1 MARCLQRGY
10 TVSKM
15 KDIVALGAL
24 AVVSFPVVLL
34 GVLLWTGNVRMVFGP
49 EAQDPLARAKLL
61 ERPEEIP
68 GATRGGSDSTSHTA
82 TESGLQARSEE
93 LDKREADLVR
103 LNQRVQML
111 QQDDERLRDT
121 IRMERQRLEAI
132 LGKGDSLQASR
143 TAVLAATFAGMKADA
158 AAKILAALDD
168 VITTAILRKVPDD
181 KPRAKILA
189 AMGKIDVQRAARIS
203 RLLSSAPMVR
213 NEVANP
219 KATEPTSGKAPAT
232 DTSKTTKAPEAPKA
246 DSAKSTPEK
255 KP

>member
-1 MARCLQRGY
+1 
-10 TVSKM
+10 M

-49 EAQDPLARAKLL
+49 ESQDPLARAKLL
-61 ERPEEIP
+61 ERPEEVP
-68 GATRGGSDSTSHTA
+68 GATRSGSDSTSGHAA

-103 LNQRVQML
+103 LSQRVQML

-132 LGKGDSLQASR
+132 LGKGDSLQNNR
-143 TAVLAATFAGMKADA
+143 TGVLASTFAGMKADA

-168 VITTAILRKVPDD
+168 VLTTAILRKIPDD

-189 AMGKIDVQRAARIS
+189 ALGKIDVQRAARIS
-203 RLLSSAPMVR
+203 RLLSSAPSVR
-213 NEVANP
+213 NEVATP
-219 KATEPTSGKAPAT
+219 KATETAPAKAAAS
-232 DTSKTTKAPEAPKA
+232 DTTKSTKAPEPAKA
-246 DSAKSTPEK
+246 DSAKSNPEM

>member
-1 MARCLQRGY
+1 M
-10 TVSKM
+10 SKM

-68 GATRGGSDSTSHTA
+68 GATRAGSDSTIHGA
-82 TESGLQARSEE
+82 TESGLQARAEE

-103 LNQRVQML
+103 LSQRVQML

-121 IRMERQRLEAI
+121 IRMERQRLESI
-132 LGKGDSLQASR
+132 LGKGDSLQGNR
-143 TAVLAATFAGMKADA
+143 TTVLAATFAGMKADA

-168 VITTAILRKVPDD
+168 VITTAILRKVSDD

-189 AMGKIDVQRAARIS
+189 ALGKIDVQRAARIS
-203 RLLSSAPMVR
+203 RLLSAAPTVR
-213 NEVANP
+213 NEVTAP
-219 KATEPTSGKAPAT
+219 KATEPAAGKAPAT
-232 DTSKTTKAPEAPKA
+232 DSTKTTKAAEVPKT
-246 DSAKSTPEK
+246 DTAKSNPEK

>member
-1 MARCLQRGY
+1 M
-10 TVSKM
+10 SKM

-68 GATRGGSDSTSHTA
+68 GATRGGSDSAAHPA
-82 TESGLQARSEE
+82 TESGLQARAEE

-103 LNQRVQML
+103 LNQRIQML

-132 LGKGDSLQASR
+132 LGKGDSLQSNR
-143 TAVLAATFAGMKADA
+143 TAVLAATFSGMKADA
-158 AAKILAALDD
+158 AARIIAALDD
-168 VITTAILRKVPDD
+168 VLATAILRKIPDD
-181 KPRAKILA
+181 KPRAKVLA
-189 AMGKIDVQRAARIS
+189 ALGKIDVQRAARIS
-203 RLLSSAPMVR
+203 RLLSSAPTVR
-213 NEVANP
+213 NEVASP
-219 KATEPTSGKAPAT
+219 KASEPASGKAPAS
-232 DTSKTTKAPEAPKA
+232 DTTRSTKAAEAPKA
-246 DSAKSTPEK
+246 DSAKPNPEK